1 MSFVN
6 EGKKILES
14 GNVDDFGRLLNTSWE
29 EKKNLS
35 NLITNNKIDE
45 LYNEAINYGALGG
58 KLLGAGGG
66 GFLLV
71 VVKEENKQNV
81 KNSSKKWHVSSS
93 IPTRLN
99 GFRSRPLY
107 SIKSTPKSLNLK
119 IDLLSVISLL
129 LALATA

>member
-66 GFLLV
+66 GFLLMYMK
-71 VVKEENKQNV
+71 KEKAKKFFRRHKNILNV
-81 KNSSKKWHVSSS
+81 PFNF
-93 IPTRLN
+93 TRDGSQVILN
-99 GFRSRPLY
+99 
-107 SIKSTPKSLNLK
+107 NL
-119 IDLLSVISLL
+119 
-129 LALATA
+129 